1 MNKITLEIEKFLD
14 HRRVDD
20 KMIYMVKW
28 QDSAVKDW
36 VSVDNFNTMEVINK
50 YHQQL
55 EAELEKPSVQRKL
68 LKGTTAAAK
77 NENIKLKDSNTQES
91 NHAMTT
97 RSKRN
102 STNTA
107 KLNYLWHCS

>member
-1 MNKITLEIEKFLD
+1 
-14 HRRVDD
+14 
-20 KMIYMVKW
+20 MIYLVKW
-28 QDSAVKDW
+28 KDSAVKDW

-68 LKGTTAAAK
+68 LRDTTAAAK
-77 NENIKLKDSNTQES
+77 NENNKLNDSDTQES

-102 STNTA
+102 STNTV